1 MEHRRGLLLPSVA
14 FVFAASL
21 ATASWAQVTTATF
34 YAVVTDA
41 TGAVIPGATATLIHT
56 GTGAISTKTTNGAGL
71 AVFDFMR
78 VGEYTVRVEAPGFK
92 TYEGVGIVLTAG
104 QQVRQTF
111 ALEVG
116 AMNDRVTV
124 EAAAPLVNVTTTEQL
139 QTFDRAQVIELPLP
153 RRNFST
159 LLRIGTGVTYTGDSV
174 RMNGVG
180 KNGVAFSVDG
190 TDAGGNPEGRN
201 SSNYLQPNLIDIM
214 SVEAIQE
221 VHTVKGIAPAEYG
234 NMVGG
239 QVNLLTRSGTNV
251 WRGSIFENFQS
262 DKLNARHQRL
272 DSKPPVKFNQ
282 FGGSIGGP
290 IRRDE
295 IFVFGVYEGYRDRA
309 FTLVQQSVPT
319 ERLRADMLRA
329 TPSYALLLDYLP
341 LPTEPHSTTADVGL
355 FKAARNST
363 RDDNHIDLKGD
374 VRLTPANQIAV
385 TYSRGRPYQ
394 LVPRHYLNQSND
406 RDFRVRDDRGT
417 IGFTTSR
424 SNWTSETRF
433 GYHRSDMAREDRFF
447 FTQFD
452 PVVRREELPFGRRVG
467 RIGTTLGWGSPDH
480 ELYLLEGRTWNFDQ
494 KYSRYR
500 GDHLVKFGLSIRRD
514 CCQRTNPEAPWLNYT
529 SRDDLINNI
538 PSEVAPVF
546 GNGDYVAK
554 MYQAGVFVQDD
565 WRAAERIV
573 LNLGI
578 RYDYFGHLVPRGTD
592 AAPDTGFYNPDG
604 LRDPVTFAVGPV
616 RDRINPYESDAGV
629 NLGPRLGVTYS
640 VDGAGKT
647 VLRGGAGVF
656 FSSQVPGAMWQA
668 AQPAATIPFRMRIS
682 RLDAARLGLKWPI
695 YNDDLRPIIEAEAA
709 HRGLINTFSIF
720 DPHLQNPYTVQFM
733 AGVQRALTSDLALE
747 TAFVGMRGFN
757 FLMHRWANLPDRA
770 TGVRPNPLLNVN
782 YYVDGSQTTEYNS
795 WQTSLRKR
803 YSRNLSGSVHYT
815 WGRTR
820 STGGGDIGAYY
831 QGDATGDVIQDFL
844 NPDAD
849 RGPSAGDIT
858 HYFASEWIYDVGSWA
873 RLRNPIARRALG
885 GWQLSGIF
893 TATSGE
899 AVTITQSSVIP
910 TSRPDL
916 VPGQRIINPD
926 YRTTLQYLNP
936 AAFAAVPVSPI
947 SRATVR
953 RGSVGVGAIRAPGFW
968 NVDLSVAKNISFA
981 GSRTAQLRA
990 DMFNAFNH
998 TSLTDLRTSIN
1009 DRFFGQLLGT
1019 RGARVI
1025 QLGAR
1030 LNW

>member
-1 MEHRRGLLLPSVA
+1 MKHRKESLPRCVA
-14 FVFAASL
+14 FAFALGL
-21 ATASWAQVTTATF
+21 ATTSWGQVTTATF
-34 YAVVTDA
+34 YGVVTDA

-56 GTGAISTKTTNGAGL
+56 GTGAVSAKTTNAAGIV
-71 AVFDFMR
+71 VFDFMR
-78 VGEYTVRVEAPGFK
+78 VGEYTLRVEAPGFK

-104 QQVRQTF
+104 QQVRQTVT
-111 ALEVG
+111 LEVG

-124 EAAAPLVNVTTTEQL
+124 EATSPLVSVASTEQL
-139 QTFDRAQVIELPLP
+139 QTFGRAQVTELPLP

-159 LLRIGTGVTYTGDSV
+159 LLRVGTGVTYTGDSV
-174 RMNGVG
+174 RLNGVG
-180 KNGVAFSVDG
+180 KNGAVFSVDG

-251 WRGSIFENFQS
+251 WRGSVFENFQS
-262 DKLNARHQRL
+262 DKLNARNQRL

-290 IRRDE
+290 ISRDK

-309 FTLVQQSVPT
+309 FTLVQENVPT
-319 ERLRADMLRA
+319 ERLRSDMLRA

-341 LPTEPHSTTADVGL
+341 LPTEPHSATADVGL
-355 FKAARNST
+355 FKAP
-363 RDDNHIDLKGD
+363 RDSIREDNHVDLKGD
-374 VRLTPANQIAV
+374 LRLTSASQLAF

-394 LVPRHYLNQSND
+394 LVPRHYVNNSND
-406 RDFRVRDDRGT
+406 RDFRVHDDRGT
-417 IGFTTSR
+417 VAFTTAR

-452 PVVRREELPFGRRVG
+452 PIVRGEDLPFGRRVG

-494 KYSRYR
+494 KYSRHH
-500 GDHLVKFGLSIRRD
+500 GDHLLKIGVSIRRD

-529 SRDDLINNI
+529 SRDDLVNNI

-554 MYQAGVFVQDD
+554 MYQAGVFIQDD
-565 WRAAERIV
+565 WRVADRLVVNA
-573 LNLGI
+573 GI
-578 RYDYFGHLVPRGTD
+578 RYDYFGHLVPRGTN
-592 AAPDTGFYNPDG
+592 AAPETGFYNPDG
-604 LRDPVTFAVGPV
+604 LRDPVTFAVGSV
-616 RDRINPYESDAGV
+616 RDQNNPYESDKGI
-629 NLGPRLGVTYS
+629 NLGPRLGVAYNP
-640 VDGAGKT
+640 DGAGKT
-647 VLRGGAGVF
+647 VIRGGAGVF

-668 AQPAATIPFRMRIS
+668 AQPAPAIPFRMRIS
-682 RLDAARLGLKWPI
+682 RLDAARLGLKWPV
-695 YNDDLRPIIEAEAA
+695 YNDDLRRIIEAEAA
-709 HRGLINTFSIF
+709 RLGAINTFSIF
-720 DPHLQNPYTVQFM
+720 DPQLQNPYTVQFT
-733 AGVQRALTSDLALE
+733 AGVQHELTSNLALDS
-747 TAFVGMRGFN
+747 AFVGTRGFN
-757 FLMHRWANLPDRA
+757 FLMHRWANLPDRE
-770 TGVRPNPLLNVN
+770 TGLRPNPLLNVN
-782 YYVDGSQTTEYNS
+782 YYVDGSQTTEYDS

-803 YSRNLSGSVHYT
+803 YSRRLSGSVHYT

-831 QGDATGDVIQDFL
+831 QGDATGDVIQDFT
-844 NPDAD
+844 NPNAD
-849 RGPSAGDIT
+849 RGPSAGDVT
-858 HYFASEWIYDVGSWA
+858 HYFASEWIYEISPWA
-873 RLRNPIARRALG
+873 QVRNAIARHVLG

-893 TATSGE
+893 IAHSGE
-899 AVTITQSSVIP
+899 AVTVTQSSVIP

-916 VPGQRIINPD
+916 VPEQQIVNPD

-936 AAFAAVPVSPI
+936 AAFMAVPVSPV
-947 SRATVR
+947 SRATIR
-953 RGSVGVGAIRAPGFW
+953 RGDVGVGAIRAPGVW
-968 NVDLSVAKNISFA
+968 NVDLSIAKNIPFA
-981 GSRTAQLRA
+981 GSRAIQVRA

-998 TSLTDLRTSIN
+998 TNLAGLRTNIN

-1019 RGARVI
+1019 RGARVM

-1030 LNW
+1030 VNW